1 MHHLGRDRGVAAAL
15 AATIGVSPAVNRSES
30 TMNDATPTIALGRAN
45 NNFIVYSPIS
55 NRGQHGDTTHWRDD
69 TTLGKWSPLTGTEL

>member
-1 MHHLGRDRGVAAAL
+1 
-15 AATIGVSPAVNRSES
+15 
-30 TMNDATPTIALGRAN
+30 MNDATPTIALGRAN
-45 NNFIVYSPIS
+45 NNFIVHSPIS